1 MRNEIDTEPDLEVK
15 SNNVITRVWNL
26 GSRINLPVQFASP
39 ELCMVAFADQTS
51 VWKIAQLVTPE
62 RIVDITLESLSPVE
76 IVTDFYDF
84 DGKNRLPSLEEERA
98 IGKIVRIV
106 DQVIQQYG
114 TDGTLI

>member
-1 MRNEIDTEPDLEVK
+1 MRNEIDIEPDLEVK
-15 SNNVITRVWNL
+15 SNNVITRVWDIGN
-26 GSRINLPVQFASP
+26 RIKLPVQFASP
-39 ELCMVAFADQTS
+39 ELCMIEFADYKK
-51 VWKIAQLVTPE
+51 VWKLSQLVTPE
-62 RIVDITLESLSPVE
+62 RIVDIDLESLNPVE

-106 DQVIQQYG
+106 DRVIQQYG